1 MGTVQCGVTRL
12 LVAFS
17 AVAVAASAQTIV
29 PLSELDRLFPPPRGE
44 LKCQVQPTEPI
55 LDFSLR
61 LHARYRVRVPL
72 DQYQGRGH
80 RWTVGIQ
87 VKPEHAAQPV
97 LLVDTYTL
105 PDAPPADMDA
115 EASGGYLLGLG
126 SYRAQFLLRDD
137 LGRECRAEW
146 TIAAQLAPYNYG
158 AKLTI
163 APGTVDE
170 VFTRQAHSAAIPGAR
185 PLNRLMVLLDAAPV
199 NPQFVHPDVALELDV
214 LSALLLET
222 PARSV
227 GLVAFNL
234 DQQKEIYRR
243 DNFTPDHIDELQQ
256 AMFDLQ
262 MGTVDVRTLQNSLGH
277 VDLLEKLAREELH
290 AANRADAV
298 VFLGPHTRFRDKP
311 PANIEQM
318 GQGGPRFFY
327 IEYQSGMLRPLHKN
341 FIDASG
347 SLPKGEM
354 EGRRG
359 PPASPAPERS
369 PSARSVLL
377 PRDTIDYLVA
387 GLNGKTLIVQTPGE
401 FGRAVNEV
409 VATSRRA
416 ALVR

>member
-1 MGTVQCGVTRL
+1 MRAAL
-12 LVAFS
+12 LLSLLAPLT
-17 AVAVAASAQTIV
+17 APAQIILPAEEAATFFARSDLKTLKCRIAPIH
-29 PLSELDRLFPPPRGE
+29 PELDFSFRYRAGYTVRVPFDQYRGAGHRW
-44 LKCQVQPTEPI
+44 KIIVQVQPETDGEPVAF
-55 LDFSLR
+55 LDEFDLPAVPNSDADGEVEGTYMLGDG
-61 LHARYRVRVPL
+61 RYQAKFQLV
-72 DQYQGRGH
+72 DDQGRGC
-80 RWTVGIQ
+80 RAQWTITAQPGIWGHG
-87 VKPEHAAQPV
+87 VKVAVPPGTIQEVALRTSLSVSAAPALRRLTVFLHAASSSMNRV
-97 LLVDTYTL
+97 
-105 PDAPPADMDA
+105 
-115 EASGGYLLGLG
+115 EAS
-126 SYRAQFLLRDD
+126 
-137 LGRECRAEW
+137 
-146 TIAAQLAPYNYG
+146 
-158 AKLTI
+158 
-163 APGTVDE
+163 
-170 VFTRQAHSAAIPGAR
+170 
-185 PLNRLMVLLDAAPV
+185 
-199 NPQFVHPDVALELDV
+199 DVVTL
-214 LSALLLET
+214 LSALASLLDLA
-222 PARSV
+222 PAQSV
-227 GLVAFNL
+227 RLVVFNL

-416 ALVR
+416 SLVR